1 MKKAAFIVWKVE
13 RVFAIIGLISAI
25 VCTVVLTVYG
35 MLGLDMLFKVVQ
47 ERPEQLPVWLKWL
60 ADADTKVA
68 FIAGYWAFTAT
79 FGLLLI
85 GFSIVEMVVCNIAV
99 KKMATATNKNDMITL
114 SVLNCIFGWK
124 VPGIFVFVSRTHEW
138 NNVEEKPEY

>member
-35 MLGLDMLFKVVQ
+35 ILGLDMLFKVVQ
-47 ERPEQLPVWLKWL
+47 EHPEQLPVWLKWL

-68 FIAGYWAFTAT
+68 FIA
-79 FGLLLI
+79 
-85 GFSIVEMVVCNIAV
+85 
-99 KKMATATNKNDMITL
+99 
-114 SVLNCIFGWK
+114 
-124 VPGIFVFVSRTHEW
+124 
-138 NNVEEKPEY
+138 